1 METIDGT
8 AEAVK
13 DYIPVRQ
20 TVAFAPDEVLQHV
33 EIALVDGNVWRP
45 DDFFFVKL
53 SLEVD
58 DGTPTSFMEVEDES
72 QHTTVLGKTTIQEIA
87 ILNEESPGMSV

>member
-1 METIDGT
+1 METLDGT

-13 DYIPVRQ
+13 DYIPVHQ
-20 TVAFAPDEVLQHV
+20 TVAFAPNEVLQHV
-33 EIALVDGNVWRP
+33 DIALVDGNVWRP

-58 DGTPTSFMEVEDES
+58 DETLTSFTEVDNKS
-72 QHTTVLGKTTIQEIA
+72 LRTTILGKTTIQEIA
-87 ILNEESPGMSV
+87 ILNDASPGAYF